1 MKKHYFLIATT
12 VIFTTESQLE
22 RSKLINILAT
32 HDDMNW
38 NVGKLG
44 HAQNMALQRYHQTH
58 DPEIKTKVNDVFI
71 QNISYVGHMTQEEWL
86 GQTEIMADP
95 APDIQEKVLVT
106 EQPVENITGA
116 EMQDLDPRYG
126 TDDANKQAQGR
137 GE

>member
-44 HAQNMALQRYHQTH
+44 HTQNMALQRYHQIH

-86 GQTEIMADP
+86 GKEPSSDKELP
-95 APDIQEKVLVT
+95 VQEEVSEEK
-106 EQPVENITGA
+106 
-116 EMQDLDPRYG
+116 
-126 TDDANKQAQGR
+126 